1 MVKPQSMPTDQVQ
14 NILRNYLTPSA
25 DACWRWDETGESV
38 VWRDGTTIAFWSE
51 IAAILRSF
59 NDRGWPSFSALVLV
73 LAACRS
79 TWSSVAD
86 ANLAHA
92 KELVQEA
99 ATREQ
104 VVLLWFARCL
114 SGLQAVAELP
124 IHQRESAEARLTLC
138 RMVFSK
144 GQIPGLLPE
153 TVMLIL
159 PLLPDVLGRPP
170 SHGEDGR
177 YWPKAGWWPTLRTD
191 LYALSIGLAELSEER
206 LALKTKTGVEELPA
220 PATDI
225 PPTTS
230 TQVRQVLDADDDD
243 EIGFVVRLARSVLG
257 ALPMYQR
264 LSEPDGLPLGGIVDL
279 KNRGQ
284 LDHLVLSELANDDD
298 VLTARLALSEALYL
312 RRETP
317 ERTPDGARLILLDV
331 GVRQWGTARLVSLAA
346 ALALAAQGDPRQP
359 VHAWVAQGHGLREI
373 DLGTRDG
380 VVEALACLRPEPT
393 PALALPAFV
402 RQARARD
409 ELMVITGPRALADPE
424 LEQALSKAKY
434 AGLIATTT
442 SAGAFRLLHCGARGQ
457 RELAAAQL
465 DLERCRIRPNRR
477 QTTTMTAVD
486 GTTADPINRITPFPL
501 RLPHHLDLALVVAL
515 PGGEGVLSVSQ
526 RGHLTWWDDPDA
538 GPRRLLSDLPIG
550 RVMALG
556 RTDERLLWVLIHRRS
571 DKRLVLCVSDDGSGY
586 SVTELESLA
595 DADEIVTTW
604 MVGDTLLVVMTRREI
619 TSYTFDGRLYKK
631 MALPANAKWRH
642 GQYLRDG
649 QDWHRIHVDDDG
661 FRLLRVVGPP
671 GINSGRLINCLVLD
685 IEQRDGPRMV
695 DQLDLWKVVT
705 TNTLSSELKIPPP
718 PLLLRQMEKNPSE
731 RLIWRVSAASRN
743 GQRLIFKADGRG
755 GAFGY
760 DVAKR
765 QHFAGDSRLLEPG
778 ILAWT
783 GSGQGIMSHINAVS
797 VDQGC
802 LRVHSQRGRAHIFEV
817 HEGALRLRFEKV
829 PTAKGKRLGLIPGG
843 ERHRR
848 WYRAD
853 HNGVVVFLDGSG
865 LLHLN
870 DRQLPALALV
880 LADGDTACW
889 CSEGWVH
896 GPRRFLGAQPS
907 APGSQVATLL
917 DAYVRRLA
925 WAP

>member
-1 MVKPQSMPTDQVQ
+1 MSPQSMPTDQVQ
-14 NILRNYLTPSA
+14 KLLRNYLTPSS

-51 IAAILRSF
+51 IVVILRAF
-59 NDRGWPSFSALVLV
+59 NDQGWPSFNALVLL

-79 TWSSVAD
+79 TWGSVAD
-86 ANLAHA
+86 VNLAHA
-92 KELVQEA
+92 KELVQEIA
-99 ATREQ
+99 AREQ

-124 IHQRESAEARLTLC
+124 AIQRESAEARLTLC

-144 GQIPGLLPE
+144 NQFPHLLLETVISLLPH
-153 TVMLIL
+153 L
-159 PLLPDVLGRPP
+159 PSALGRPP
-170 SHGEDGR
+170 DSLHVLPWR
-177 YWPKAGWWPTLRTD
+177 HILRTD
-191 LYALSIGLAELSEER
+191 LHVLSIGLAELSEAR

-220 PATDI
+220 PATDV
-225 PPTTS
+225 PPITS

-264 LSEPDGLPLGGIVDL
+264 LSEPEGLPLGGIVDL
-279 KNRGQ
+279 QNRGQ
-284 LDHLVLSELANDDD
+284 LDHLVLSELAHDDD

-331 GVRQWGTARLVSLAA
+331 GVRQWGTARLVALAS

-359 VHAWVAQGHGLREI
+359 VRAWVALGHGLREI
-373 DLGTRDG
+373 NLGTRDG

-393 PALALPAFV
+393 PAAALPAFV

-409 ELMVITGPRALADPE
+409 ELMLITGPRALADAD
-424 LEQALSKAKY
+424 LEHALSKTGY

-442 SAGAFRLLHCGARGQ
+442 SAGAFRLLHRGARGQ

-477 QTTTMTAVD
+477 QTKTMTAVD
-486 GTTADPINRITPFPL
+486 GTTADPINRIAPFPL
-501 RLPHHLDLALVVAL
+501 RLPHHLDLAQAVGL
-515 PGGEGVLSVSQ
+515 PGGEGVLSVSP

-586 SVTELESLA
+586 SVTELESLP
-595 DADEIVTTW
+595 DGEEIVTTW
-604 MVGDTLLVVMTRREI
+604 LVGEVLLVVMTRRQLI
-619 TSYTFDGRLYKK
+619 SYTFDGRRYKQ
-631 MALPANAKWRH
+631 MTLPANARWRH
-642 GQYLRDG
+642 GRYLRDG
-649 QDWHRIHVDDDG
+649 QDWHRILVDDDG

-671 GINSGRLINCLVLD
+671 GINSWRLINCLVLD

-695 DQLDLWKVVT
+695 DQLDLWKVMT
-705 TNTLSSELKIPPP
+705 PSTLSSEWKIPLPP
-718 PLLLRQMEKNPSE
+718 PVLRQMEKNPSE
-731 RLIWRVSAASRN
+731 KLIWRVSAASRN
-743 GQRLIFKADGRG
+743 GQRLIFKANGSG
-755 GAFGY
+755 GSFGY
-760 DVAKR
+760 DVARR
-765 QHFAGDSRLLEPG
+765 QHFAGDPRLLEPG

-783 GSGQGIMSHINAVS
+783 QGNQGILAHTVSIS
-797 VDQGC
+797 VDLGR
-802 LRVHSQRGRAHIFEV
+802 LRVHNQRASIHLFEV
-817 HEGALRLRFEKV
+817 DAGVLRLRFDEKV
-829 PTAKGKRLGLIPGG
+829 LTSNGKQIRLIPGG

-848 WYRAD
+848 WHRAD
-853 HNGVVVFLDGSG
+853 HDGVVVFLDGSG
-865 LLHLN
+865 LLHLT
-870 DRQLPALALV
+870 DSTGQLPAIALV

-889 CSEGWVH
+889 CSDGWVH
-896 GPRRFLGAQPS
+896 GPRRFLGAQSS
-907 APGSQVATLL
+907 APGSQVATVL

-925 WAP
+925 